1 MRGDMQRGGMAIY
14 KMVGDKENLESIRET
29 SFVQENIKEDPDL
42 RYILRFQPE
51 VMEEGLFI
59 LSEEFSRWHG
69 SGRSIDLLGLD
80 SSGRL
85 VVIELKRT
93 STADHAELQAIR
105 YAAMVSVL
113 TSEDI
118 VEAHRAYLNKWSIE
132 GDAEERIQAHLSGTD
147 FDDIYTEAPRIVL
160 VSEGFSKELTTSVLW
175 LNENGLDIT
184 CIQLQPYRN
193 GSELLIESSQ
203 IVPVPGTEELLV
215 QAQGKRSETREH
227 RSAPSKPVSGG
238 EVFEEHIQDAR
249 PEFQQELKS
258 LYSWAVGLKDSE
270 LATLVSNPGKSCTT
284 LGVIVLGKGSR
295 LTIWNGSSSP
305 YITLDRNVFQELAPS
320 TVSSFE
326 RLLDPENSSQTER
339 GNVTLRSPISEDILV
354 ALTEAYREANGLP
367 LGEEAGSEDQALE
380 E

>member
-1 MRGDMQRGGMAIY
+1 MAIY
-14 KMVGDKENLESIRET
+14 KMVGDKETLESVRET

-42 RYILRFQPE
+42 RYILRAQPE

-59 LSEEFSRWHG
+59 LSEEFSSWYG

-93 STADHAELQAIR
+93 ATADHAELQALR

-118 VEAHRAYLNKWSIE
+118 VEAHRSYLSKWGIE

-147 FDDIYTEAPRIVL
+147 FNEIYTETPRIVL

-184 CIQLQPYRN
+184 CIQLQPYLN

-203 IVPVPGTEELLV
+203 VVPVPGTEELLV
-215 QAQGKRSETREH
+215 QARGKRSESREQ
-227 RSAPSKPVSGG
+227 RSAPSKPVPGG
-238 EVFEEHIQDAR
+238 EVFEQHIQDAR
-249 PEFQQELKS
+249 PEFQPELKL
-258 LYSWAVGLKDSE
+258 LYGWAVSLKDNE
-270 LATLVSNPGKSCTT
+270 LATLVSNPGKSRTT
-284 LGVIVLGKGSR
+284 LGVIILNKGRR
-295 LTIWNGSSSP
+295 LTIWNERSGPS
-305 YITLDRNVFQELAPS
+305 ITLDMNIFQDLAPNAM
-320 TVSSFE
+320 SSLE
-326 RLLDPENSSQTER
+326 RSLDTDNARLTER
-339 GNVTLRSPISEDILV
+339 GNLYLRSPISKDVLA
-354 ALTEAYREANGLP
+354 ALTAAYREANGRLTSDKEP
-367 LGEEAGSEDQALE
+367 EA
-380 E
+380 

>member
-1 MRGDMQRGGMAIY
+1 MAIY
-14 KMVGDKENLESIRET
+14 KMVGDKETLESVRET

-42 RYILRFQPE
+42 RYILRAQPE

-59 LSEEFSRWHG
+59 LSEEFSSWYG

-93 STADHAELQAIR
+93 ATADHAELQALR

-118 VEAHRAYLNKWSIE
+118 VEAHRSYLSKWHIE

-184 CIQLQPYRN
+184 CIQLQPYLN

-203 IVPVPGTEELLV
+203 VVPVPGTEELLV
-215 QAQGKRSETREH
+215 QARGKQDEIKKQRSE
-227 RSAPSKPVSGG
+227 RSPRIPGG
-238 EVFEEHIQDAR
+238 EAFEESILLAPEPIQDGLRNLYEWSVALEKSNLAVLSTYSGTQSGKEVIR
-249 PEFQQELKS
+249 LALKVPDKS
-258 LYSWAVGLKDSE
+258 
-270 LATLVSNPGKSCTT
+270 TLVQ
-284 LGVIVLGKGSR
+284 VL
-295 LTIWNGSSSP
+295 SSGEIRFWP
-305 YITLDRNVFQELAPS
+305 VGFNQLAPRTTNRLDSQFGLELEMLKTHYRSLS
-320 TVSSFE
+320 TI
-326 RLLDPENSSQTER
+326 PEMETFL
-339 GNVTLRSPISEDILV
+339 NV
-354 ALTEAYREANGLP
+354 LTQAYREANGRLTSDKEP
-367 LGEEAGSEDQALE
+367 EA
-380 E
+380 

>member
-1 MRGDMQRGGMAIY
+1 MAIY
-14 KMVGDKENLESIRET
+14 KMVGDKENVESIRET

-42 RYILRFQPE
+42 RYILRSQPE

-59 LSEEFSRWHG
+59 LSEEFSRWRG
-69 SGRSIDLLGLD
+69 SGRSVDLLGLD

-93 STADHAELQAIR
+93 STGDHAELQAIR

-132 GDAEERIQAHLSGTD
+132 GDAEERIRAHLSGTN

-160 VSEGFSKELTTSVLW
+160 VSEGFSKELTTTVLW

-193 GSELLIESSQ
+193 GHELLIESSQ

-215 QAQGKRSETREH
+215 QAQGKRNETRGH
-227 RSAPSKPVSGG
+227 RSAPSKPVPGG

-249 PEFQQELKS
+249 PEFQQELKG
-258 LYSWAVGLKDSE
+258 LYSWAVGLEDRG
-270 LATLVSNPGKSCTT
+270 LATLVSNPGTSCTT
-284 LGVIVLGKGSR
+284 LGVILFGKGSR

-305 YITLDRNVFQELAPS
+305 YITLDRNVFQELAPNA
-320 TVSSFE
+320 SSSLLG
-326 RLLDPENSSQTER
+326 LLDTDNSSQTER
-339 GNVTLRSPISEDILV
+339 GNVTLRSPISEDIV
-354 ALTEAYREANGLP
+354 SVLTQAYREANGLP
-367 LGEEAGSEDQALE
+367 VGEEDE
-380 E
+380 EI